1 MAHSAGAIYA
11 LATALRM
18 PQHIRGRVHLLAPW
32 IPPSQM
38 APIGITKQDPPP
50 GAQLPKSQRFL
61 RVLPAPFLRVANT
74 GFLSA
79 ASSSLSPN
87 GTSTPKREKKRKSL
101 LSNKDKDKDRND
113 SRNSSPAPINRHLT
127 EPLSDSRRESIML
140 MDQQSMP
147 DGARLLT
154 SKSMRNLHSPPLAQ
168 MSTHQRQRSLE
179 EDLAR
184 REDYDSKLTLAIWGL
199 ATTNAN
205 PAIDLLICLER
216 NQAIGFMYKDIT
228 RAVVIHHGSKDTRVP
243 VENVK
248 WLGTAMRR
256 CEVRVLEGEGHGLM
270 ASATVMGGVLEEVG
284 REWRDWE
291 EAVRK
296 GERSLGNSR
305 RTSVEKRRR

>member
-1 MAHSAGAIYA
+1 
-11 LATALRM
+11 
-18 PQHIRGRVHLLAPW
+18 
-32 IPPSQM
+32 
-38 APIGITKQDPPP
+38 
-50 GAQLPKSQRFL
+50 
-61 RVLPAPFLRVANT
+61 
-74 GFLSA
+74 
-79 ASSSLSPN
+79 
-87 GTSTPKREKKRKSL
+87 
-101 LSNKDKDKDRND
+101 
-113 SRNSSPAPINRHLT
+113 
-127 EPLSDSRRESIML
+127 ML
-140 MDQQSMP
+140 MDQQNMP
-147 DGARLLT
+147 DGTRLLT
-154 SKSMRNLHSPPLAQ
+154 SKSMRNLQSPPLAT
-168 MSTHQRQRSLE
+168 MSGHQRQRSLE

-270 ASATVMGGVLEEVG
+270 ASAGVMGGVLEEVG

-291 EAVRK
+291 DAVKK

-305 RTSVEKRRR
+305 RASMERRRK